1 MARTSGSSEPASPME
16 DREFRSLADLAL
28 ELGERVPC
36 AGNLPLDMADPQYS
50 WFIEEGAVDL
60 FLTEWQDGVEQSAP
74 QHLMRTDTGRLLLG
88 VEPQVEDTTLGL
100 IAKGLPGTVL
110 RRIPVASLDAVR
122 SEELAEQVDAWL
134 ADVSA
139 VLSRDVVDRP
149 RPDQLVEPGKTLAV
163 QAGTLSAR
171 RGVAWMSELP
181 PGSALFMGLLDLGQ
195 DLSEQDSGHST
206 IPLTPSLWLT
216 VTDEEV
222 AVSAQSSEALADKGL
237 LLPALASFHAM
248 GFSLERLNRRL
259 AVVDQANL
267 DWARAASRRVD
278 EDSARWGLFNLYD
291 LPVDGAGGAG
301 DSPLQEALR
310 IIGRHQGIEFKW
322 PARPNASAGTVALA
336 DVLAAS
342 GVRARRVRLDAA
354 DRWWTGDSG
363 PMLAFRATDG
373 RPVALL
379 PRSFGRYRQV
389 DPVQRRKTTVTARVS
404 ASLRREAWIFYT
416 PVAPASAAP
425 RDLLRIARKG
435 VSADL
440 VRFVASGLAAG
451 LVMLLPAIVL
461 GIVADEMIPTG
472 ETDLLYPIAA
482 VLATLAVIGALLH
495 VLRGTSLM
503 RLEGR
508 VASRMESSFWD
519 RMLRLSPA
527 ILHRYAAGDLAM
539 RGMAFQNLRD
549 AAHGFVGNSVLS
561 VAFLSPALLVTFFY
575 DAVLGGVTFAFGIVS
590 LAVTVALG
598 MCQIAPHARLIRAVQ
613 RLAGRLFQLV
623 NGITQLRVSGAES
636 SAFAAWARDYREQ
649 KHAELRV
656 GAFEQHLRAF
666 GEALPFLA
674 GAGLI
679 LAATS
684 ADRGTLSVGDFLVV
698 YTLLVLFQSA
708 VTNLSSSF
716 SAVAASVPAFNQLK
730 PLLCEPPEVDVEG
743 ESVDHL
749 GGEVEFDHVSFG
761 YDPDG
766 SLILDDVSMRASPGE
781 FVAITGESGSGKS
794 TLFKLALGLHQPSS
808 GAVYYDGRDLKHL
821 NVKQLRRKV
830 GVVPQD
836 VQLHPEDVWDNIV
849 GDHQDATSAEV
860 WNAAQVAAVDRV
872 ISAMPMG
879 MMTNVGARASVMS
892 GGESQRIVVAHALI
906 RSPRILFLDEATNW
920 LDNESQAEVMENL
933 ASLTATRIVIAHRL
947 STLRQADRIYVL
959 GAGRVV
965 QQGSFAELAATE
977 GPFQDLVRRQSA

>member
-1 MARTSGSSEPASPME
+1 MAE
-16 DREFRSLADLAL
+16 REFRSLAELAL

-36 AGNLPLDMADPQYS
+36 AGNLPLDMADPQCS

-100 IAKGLPGTVL
+100 LAKGLPGTVL

-139 VLSRDVVDRP
+139 VLSRDVGDRP
-149 RPDQLVEPGKTLAV
+149 RPDLLAEPGKTLTA

-171 RGVAWMSELP
+171 RGVAWVSELP
-181 PGSALFMGLLDLGQ
+181 PGSALFMGLLDVGL
-195 DLSEQDSGHST
+195 DLPEQDSGHT
-206 IPLTPSLWLT
+206 AIALTPSLWLT
-216 VTDEEV
+216 VTDEEL
-222 AVSAQSSEALADKGL
+222 AVSAQSSEALASQGL

-267 DWARAASRRVD
+267 DWARATSRRVD
-278 EDSARWGLFNLYD
+278 EDSARRGLFNLYD
-291 LPVDGAGGAG
+291 LPVDGAEGAG

-322 PARPNASAGTVALA
+322 PARITTSDETRVLA
-336 DVLAAS
+336 EVLAAS
-342 GVRARRVRLDAA
+342 GVRARRVRLDTA

-363 PMLAFRATDG
+363 PMLAFRAVDG

-379 PRSFGRYRQV
+379 PRSFGRYREV
-389 DPVQRRKTTVTARVS
+389 DPIRRRRTPVTASVS
-404 ASLRREAWIFYT
+404 ESLRPEAWVFYT
-416 PVAPASAAP
+416 PLASASAAP

-440 VRFVASGLAAG
+440 VRFVASGLAGG

-461 GIVADEMIPTG
+461 GIVADEVIPTG
-472 ETDLLYPIAA
+472 ETGLLYPITAA
-482 VLATLAVIGALLH
+482 LATFAVIGALLH

-508 VASRMESSFWD
+508 AASRMEASFWD
-519 RMLRLSPA
+519 RMLRLSPS

-539 RGMAFQNLRD
+539 RGMTFQNLRD
-549 AAHGFVGNSVLS
+549 AAHGLVGNSVLS
-561 VAFLSPALLVTFFY
+561 VAFLSPALLVACFY
-575 DAVLGGVTFAFGIVS
+575 DGVLGGVAAAFGLLS
-590 LAVTVALG
+590 LAVTAALG
-598 MCQIAPHARLIRAVQ
+598 MCQIAPHGRVIRAVQ
-613 RLAGRLFQLV
+613 RLSGQLFQLI
-623 NGITQLRVSGAES
+623 NGITQLRVSGAEG

-666 GEALPFLA
+666 GEALPLLA
-674 GAGLI
+674 GTALV

-684 ADRGTLSVGDFLVV
+684 ADREALSVGDFLVV

-708 VTNLSSSF
+708 VTGLSASF
-716 SAVAASVPAFNQLK
+716 GAIAANVPAFNQLQ
-730 PLLCEPPEVDVEG
+730 PLLSEPPEVDVDG

-749 GGEVEFDHVSFG
+749 RGEVAFDHVSFR
-761 YDPDG
+761 YDPG
-766 SLILDDVSMRASPGE
+766 GPLMLDDVSMRAEPGE

-794 TLFKLALGLHQPSS
+794 TLFKLALGLHQPSA

-821 NVKQLRRKV
+821 NIKQLRRRI

-849 GDHQDATSAEV
+849 GDYEDATSAEV

-872 ISAMPMG
+872 ISAMPMR
-879 MMTNVGARASVMS
+879 MMTNVGATASVMS

-906 RSPRILFLDEATNW
+906 RNPRILFLDEATNW
-920 LDNESQAEVMENL
+920 LDNESQAEVMDNL

-947 STLRQADRIYVL
+947 STLRRADRIYVMS
-959 GAGRVV
+959 AGRVV
-965 QQGSFAELAATE
+965 QRGSFAELAATE

>member
-1 MARTSGSSEPASPME
+1 MAE
-16 DREFRSLADLAL
+16 REFRSLAELAL

-36 AGNLPLDMADPQYS
+36 AGNLPLDMADPQCS
-50 WFIEEGAVDL
+50 WFIEKGAVDL

-122 SEELAEQVDAWL
+122 NEELAEQVDAWL

-139 VLSRDVVDRP
+139 ILSRDVVDRP
-149 RPDQLVEPGKTLAV
+149 RPDLLVESAKTLTA

-171 RGVAWMSELP
+171 RGVVWVSGLP
-181 PGSALFMGLLDLGQ
+181 PGSALLMGLLDVGQ
-195 DLSEQDSGHST
+195 DLPEQDSGHSA

-216 VTDEEV
+216 ITDEEV
-222 AVSAQSSEALADKGL
+222 AVSPQSSEALAEKGL
-237 LLPALASFHAM
+237 LLPALASFHAT

-278 EDSARWGLFNLYD
+278 EDSARRGLFNLYD
-291 LPVDGAGGAG
+291 LPVDGTEGTG
-301 DSPLQEALR
+301 DLPLHNALR

-322 PARPNASAGTVALA
+322 PARPTASDGTRVLA
-336 DVLAAS
+336 EVLAAS

-363 PMLAFRATDG
+363 PMLAFRVADG
-373 RPVALL
+373 QPVALL

-389 DPVQRRKTTVTARVS
+389 DPIRRSETSVTAGVS
-404 ASLRREAWIFYT
+404 DSVRPEAWVFYT
-416 PVAPASAAP
+416 PLPSASTAP
-425 RDLLRIARKG
+425 RDLLRMARNG
-435 VSADL
+435 ISADL

-472 ETDLLYPIAA
+472 ETDLLYPITA

-495 VLRGTSLM
+495 VLRGSSLM

-508 VASRMESSFWD
+508 AASRMEASFWD

-549 AAHGFVGNSVLS
+549 AAHGLVGNSVLS
-561 VAFLSPALLVTFFY
+561 VAFLSPALLVAFFY
-575 DAVLGGVTFAFGIVS
+575 DAVLGGVTVAFGLLS
-590 LAVTVALG
+590 LGVTVALG
-598 MCQIAPHARLIRAVQ
+598 MCQIAPHGRVIRAVQ
-613 RLAGRLFQLV
+613 RLSGRLFQLI
-623 NGITQLRVSGAES
+623 NGIAQLRVSGAEG

-666 GEALPFLA
+666 GEALPLLA
-674 GAGLI
+674 GTGLI

-684 ADRGTLSVGDFLVV
+684 ADRESLSVGDFLVV

-716 SAVAASVPAFNQLK
+716 GTVAASVPAFNQLQ
-730 PLLCEPPEVDVEG
+730 PLLSEPPEVDVEG
-743 ESVDHL
+743 EAVDHL
-749 GGEVEFDHVSFG
+749 GGQVAFDHVSFR

-766 SLILDDVSMRASPGE
+766 PLMLDDVSMRAEPGE

-794 TLFKLALGLHQPSS
+794 TLFKLALGLHQPSA

-821 NVKQLRRKV
+821 NIKQLRRKI

-849 GDHQDATSAEV
+849 GDYEDATEAEV
-860 WNAAQVAAVDRV
+860 WNAARVAAADRV

-879 MMTNVGARASVMS
+879 MMTNVGATASVMS

-906 RSPRILFLDEATNW
+906 RNPRILFLDEATNW
-920 LDNESQAEVMENL
+920 LDNESQAEVMDNL

-947 STLRQADRIYVL
+947 STLRQADRIYVMS
-959 GAGRVV
+959 AGRVV
-965 QQGSFAELAATE
+965 QQGSFAELAAAE
-977 GPFQDLVRRQSA
+977 GPFQELVRRQSA

>member
-1 MARTSGSSEPASPME
+1 MA
-16 DREFRSLADLAL
+16 DREFLSLAGLAL

-50 WFIEEGAVDL
+50 WFIQEGAVDL

-122 SEELAEQVDAWL
+122 NEELAEQVDAWL

-149 RPDQLVEPGKTLAV
+149 RPDLLVEPGKTMA
-163 QAGTLSAR
+163 ASEGTLSAR
-171 RGVAWMSELP
+171 RGVAWVSELP
-181 PGSALFMGLLDLGQ
+181 PGAASFMGLLDVGR
-195 DLSEQDSGHST
+195 DLPEQDSGYSA

-216 VTDEEV
+216 VTDDV

-237 LLPALASFHAM
+237 LLTALASFHAM

-278 EDSARWGLFNLYD
+278 EDSARRGLFNLYD
-291 LPVDGAGGAG
+291 LPVDGTEGEG
-301 DSPLQEALR
+301 DSLLREALR
-310 IIGRHQGIEFKW
+310 VIGRHQGIEFKW
-322 PARPNASAGTVALA
+322 PARATESDVTRVLA
-336 DVLAAS
+336 EVLAAS
-342 GVRARRVRLDAA
+342 GVRARRVRLDTE

-363 PMLAFRATDG
+363 PMLAFRAVDG
-373 RPVALL
+373 QPVALL
-379 PRSFGRYRQV
+379 PRSLGRYRQV
-389 DPVQRRKTTVTARVS
+389 DPNQRRTTTVTARVS
-404 ASLRREAWIFYT
+404 ESLRPEAWIFYT
-416 PVAPASAAP
+416 PLTSASAAP
-425 RDLLRIARKG
+425 RDLLRMARSG
-435 VSADL
+435 GSTDL
-440 VRFVASGLAAG
+440 VRFVVSGLAGG

-461 GIVADEMIPTG
+461 GIVVDEMIPTG
-472 ETDLLYPIAA
+472 ETDLLYPLTAA
-482 VLATLAVIGALLH
+482 LAAFAAIGALLH

-503 RLEGR
+503 RLDGR
-508 VASRMESSFWD
+508 AASRMEASFWD

-527 ILHRYAAGDLAM
+527 FLHRYAAGDLAM
-539 RGMAFQNLRD
+539 RGMTFQNLRD
-549 AAHGFVGNSVLS
+549 AVHGLVGSSVLS
-561 VAFLSPALLVTFFY
+561 VAFLSPALLITFFY
-575 DAVLGGVTFAFGIVS
+575 DAVLGSVTVAFGLLS
-590 LAVTVALG
+590 LAVTVAVG
-598 MCQIAPHARLIRAVQ
+598 VCQIAPHGRVIRTVQ
-613 RLAGRLFQLV
+613 RLSGRLFQLI
-623 NGITQLRVSGAES
+623 NGITQLRVAGAEG

-656 GAFEQHLRAF
+656 GTFEQHLRAF
-666 GEALPFLA
+666 GQALPFLA
-674 GAGLI
+674 GAVLI
-679 LAATS
+679 LAATF
-684 ADRGTLSVGDFLVV
+684 ADRETLPVGDFLVV
-698 YTLLVLFQSA
+698 YALLAMFQSA
-708 VTNLSSSF
+708 VTGLSSSF
-716 SAVAASVPAFNQLK
+716 SAVAAGVSAFNQLQ
-730 PLLCEPPEVDVEG
+730 PLLAESPEVDVDG

-749 GGEVEFDHVSFG
+749 GGEVAFDHVSFR

-766 SLILDDVSMRASPGE
+766 PLMLDDVSLRAGPGE

-794 TLFKLALGLHQPSS
+794 TLFKLAMGLHRPSA

-821 NVKQLRRKV
+821 NIKQLRRKV

-849 GDHQDATSAEV
+849 GDYEDATSAEV
-860 WNAAQVAAVDRV
+860 WKAAQVAAVDRV
-872 ISAMPMG
+872 ISAMPMS

-906 RSPRILFLDEATNW
+906 RNPRILFLDEATNW
-920 LDNESQAEVMENL
+920 LDNESQAEVMNNL
-933 ASLTATRIVIAHRL
+933 AGLTATRIVIAHRL
-947 STLRQADRIYVL
+947 STLRHADRIYVMS
-959 GAGRVV
+959 AGRVV
-965 QQGSFAELAATE
+965 QQGSFAELEAKD
-977 GPFQDLVRRQSA
+977 GLFQDLVRRQSA

>member
-1 MARTSGSSEPASPME
+1 MA

-36 AGNLPLDMADPQYS
+36 AGNQPLDMADPQYS
-50 WFIEEGAVDL
+50 WFIQEGAVDL

-74 QHLMRTDTGRLLLG
+74 QHLMRTGTGRLLLG
-88 VEPQVEDTTLGL
+88 VEPQIEDTTLGL
-100 IAKGLPGTVL
+100 IAKGLPGTLL
-110 RRIPVASLDAVR
+110 RRIPVASLAAVR
-122 SEELAEQVDAWL
+122 NGELAKQVDAWL

-139 VLSRDVVDRP
+139 VLARDVVDRP
-149 RPDQLVEPGKTLAV
+149 RPDLVVEAGKTLTA
-163 QAGTLSAR
+163 QAGTLSVR
-171 RGVAWMSELP
+171 RGVAWVSELP
-181 PGSALFMGLLDLGQ
+181 PGSAAFMGLLDVGQ
-195 DLSEQDSGHST
+195 GLPEQDSGHCA
-206 IPLTPSLWLT
+206 IALTPSLWLT

-237 LLPALASFHAM
+237 LLPALASFHARA
-248 GFSLERLNRRL
+248 FSMERLNRRL

-267 DWARAASRRVD
+267 DWARATSRRVD
-278 EDSARWGLFNLYD
+278 EDSARRGLFNLYD
-291 LPVDGAGGAG
+291 LPVDGAEGAG
-301 DSPLQEALR
+301 DLPLQEALR

-322 PARPNASAGTVALA
+322 PARVTTSGDAGVLA
-336 DVLAAS
+336 DVLVAS
-342 GVRARRVRLDAA
+342 GVRARRVRLDAG
-354 DRWWTGDSG
+354 DQWWTGDSG
-363 PMLAFRATDG
+363 PMLAFRADDG
-373 RPVALL
+373 QPVALL
-379 PRSFGRYRQV
+379 PRPLGRYLQV
-389 DPVQRRKTTVTARVS
+389 DPIRRRKTTMTASVS
-404 ASLRREAWIFYT
+404 ESLRPEAWIFYT
-416 PVAPASAAP
+416 PLTPASAGP
-425 RDLLRIARKG
+425 KDLLHIARKG

-440 VRFVASGLAAG
+440 VRFVASGLAGG
-451 LVMLLPAIVL
+451 LVMLLSAIVL
-461 GIVADEMIPTG
+461 GIVADEVIPAG
-472 ETDLLYPIAA
+472 ETDLLYPMTAA
-482 VLATLAVIGALLH
+482 LATFAVIGALLH

-508 VASRMESSFWD
+508 AASRMEASFWD

-539 RGMAFQNLRD
+539 RGMTFQNLRD
-549 AAHGFVGNSVLS
+549 AAHGLVGNSVLS
-561 VAFLSPALLVTFFY
+561 AAFLSPALLVTFFY
-575 DAVLGGVTFAFGIVS
+575 DTVLASVAVAFGLLS

-598 MCQIAPHARLIRAVQ
+598 MCQIAPHGRVIRAVQ
-613 RLAGRLFQLV
+613 RLSGRLFQLI
-623 NGITQLRVSGAES
+623 NGITRLRVSGAEG

-674 GAGLI
+674 GAALI

-684 ADRGTLSVGDFLVV
+684 ADRETLSVGDFLVV
-698 YTLLVLFQSA
+698 YTLLVLFQQA
-708 VTNLSSSF
+708 VTGLGSSF
-716 SAVAASVPAFNQLK
+716 SAIAASVPAFNQLQ
-730 PLLCEPPEVDVEG
+730 PLLSEPPEVAVDG

-749 GGEVEFDHVSFG
+749 GGEVAFDHVSFR
-761 YDPDG
+761 YDPAG
-766 SLILDDVSMRASPGE
+766 PLMLDDVSMRADPGE

-794 TLFKLALGLHQPSS
+794 TLFKLALGLHQPSA

-821 NVKQLRRKV
+821 NIKQLRRKV

-849 GDHQDATSAEV
+849 GDYEDATSADV

-892 GGESQRIVVAHALI
+892 GGESQRIVVAHAMI
-906 RSPRILFLDEATNW
+906 RNPRILFLDEATNW
-920 LDNESQAEVMENL
+920 LDNESQAEVMDNL

-947 STLRQADRIYVL
+947 STLRQADRIYVMS
-959 GAGRVV
+959 AGRVV

-977 GPFQDLVRRQSA
+977 GVFQDLVRRQSA